1 MKLWEPGFRAVFP
14 VLQSSGLGS
23 SPSSRLRD
31 VAWGPRTAGKGKLSG
46 SGLVD
51 CGQRDEGRR
60 AHRLR
65 SKALK
70 SFSRTRSDRADF
82 SRSLSNHRSS
92 PAGPAPEHAGF
103 PFIVERMSGEQG
115 LASGTTVSNRDLAWR
130 QFLRFCGPGQWR
142 LRSAPSVPGCGLPW
156 AATLRAL
163 G

>member
-1 MKLWEPGFRAVFP
+1 MKLWEPGFQAVFP

-92 PAGPAPEHAGF
+92 PAGPAPARAFHSLWSACRGS
-103 PFIVERMSGEQG
+103 RASLLEQ
-115 LASGTTVSNRDLAWR
+115 
-130 QFLRFCGPGQWR
+130 
-142 LRSAPSVPGCGLPW
+142 PSVIETSLGGSSSASAVLDSGDCAL
-156 AATLRAL
+156 LRAFQAVVCP
-163 G
+163 GRPP